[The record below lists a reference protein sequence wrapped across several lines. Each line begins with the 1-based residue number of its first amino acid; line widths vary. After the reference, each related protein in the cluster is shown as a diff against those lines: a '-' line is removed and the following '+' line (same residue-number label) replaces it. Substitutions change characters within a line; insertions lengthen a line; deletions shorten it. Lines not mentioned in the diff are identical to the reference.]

1 MEIIYQGGLIS
12 QVNKLKWMTGSA
24 LPSSQECLQLK
35 LPLARRAYMC
45 AFKTVEKQELCCKQI
60 ISSHSKLCLE
70 ADFHA
75 EHRSNKQE
83 GRAKVGVA
91 NGGEPWLHPLTCVRA
106 TYKGTIKDEMFPA
119 ATQLPPTSQDLFGWI
134 LRRGSQGPI
143 SCVVCRLATYC
154 QECVLIAAENRD
166 EGPNNGR

>member
-1 MEIIYQGGLIS
+1 
-12 QVNKLKWMTGSA
+12 
-24 LPSSQECLQLK
+24 
-35 LPLARRAYMC
+35 MC
-45 AFKTVEKQELCCKQI
+45 AFESFRKRELCLRNSNI
-60 ISSHSKLCLE
+60 SHSKLWVELNLP
-70 ADFHA
+70 AG
-75 EHRSNKQE
+75 RTSNKQ
-83 GRAKVGVA
+83 GRAKAAA

-119 ATQLPPTSQDLFGWI
+119 ATATPASQDLFGWI